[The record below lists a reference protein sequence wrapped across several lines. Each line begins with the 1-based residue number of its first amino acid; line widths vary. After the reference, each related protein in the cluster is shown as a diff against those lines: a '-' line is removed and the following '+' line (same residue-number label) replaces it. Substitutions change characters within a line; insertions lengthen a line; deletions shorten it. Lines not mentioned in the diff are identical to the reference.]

1 MDTWNENIEQLLE
14 RIRANS
20 IALSDKHR
28 KVFYEYKGYS
38 KYFDIPIIVVSVLS
52 SSFSVGA
59 DLYISTQLT
68 STITCSISMLVTI
81 LTSVKLY
88 LQLEETT
95 KNELAL
101 SKSFYT
107 LGIDVY
113 KMLHLNRQDRS
124 MNGLEYLN
132 KKYNDYIKL
141 IEQSALLK
149 KNFKQDKLTE
159 LFDIQL
165 SDTDSDYSNNKGV
178 DI

>member
-1 MDTWNENIEQLLE
+1 MTDTWNDNIEQLLE

-38 KYFDIPIIVVSVLS
+38 KYFDIPVIIVSVLS

-59 DLYISTQLT
+59 DKYINQSLT

-101 SKSFYT
+101 SKAFYT
-107 LGIDVY
+107 LGIDIY
-113 KMLHLNRQDRS
+113 KILHLNRQDRN

-165 SDTDSDYSNNKGV
+165 SDTDSDYSNKG
-178 DI
+178 IEL